1 VNRWAS
7 LDQSQLI
14 FANNLIG
21 KAVGKI
27 VYNGISDGSN
37 GTIRYYSIVQDST
50 GNPVIHSNQSLQWAS
65 PAMNWNDAGKVSLD
79 SQWSLQPNILCWNA
93 TGEFFYQHNH
103 YSFSVNETG
112 SHDSVLDQINAFG
125 FGTYN
130 GSWKAWEGTLDEA
143 MLFYNNDL
151 IGSTQAVVAGIS
163 ASDDWNH
170 DGMVTFHTNTKDSNY
185 STVLITNM
193 ETKWLTHS
201 LWTEDGLFSIQS
213 LFDGKHLIAWNASS
227 VFAYEQNAYSF
238 IVQEQDVIP
247 SESYLMVASPQSNH
261 LQAMAQGGFD
271 LVNWHQW

>member
-1 VNRWAS
+1 
-7 LDQSQLI
+7 
-14 FANNLIG
+14 
-21 KAVGKI
+21 
-27 VYNGISDGSN
+27 
-37 GTIRYYSIVQDST
+37 
-50 GNPVIHSNQSLQWAS
+50 VIHSNQSLQWAS

-201 LWTEDGLFSIQS
+201 AWTKDGLFSVRS
-213 LFDGKHLIAWNASS
+213 LFNGKHLIFSNASGL
-227 VFAYEQNAYSF
+227 FAYEPNTYSF
-238 IVQEQDVIP
+238 MIQEQDVIP
-247 SESYLMVASPQSNH
+247 SESYLMASPQSNY
-261 LQAMAQGGFD
+261 LQAMAKGGFD
-271 LVNWHQW
+271 VVNWHQW